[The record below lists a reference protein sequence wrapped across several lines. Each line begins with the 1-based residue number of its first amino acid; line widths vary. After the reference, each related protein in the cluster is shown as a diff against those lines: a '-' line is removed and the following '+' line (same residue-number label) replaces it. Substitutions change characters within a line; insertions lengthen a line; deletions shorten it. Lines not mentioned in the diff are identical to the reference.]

1 MEMHPTTSTRPR
13 RADAERNRAR
23 ILEAASALL
32 AERGLDAS
40 MPELAERAGVGVG
53 TVYRAFPDKSHL
65 VAAVMAARFNW
76 FAEQIEAATQADD
89 PWRAFTD
96 IIWMGAALNIKDRAF
111 QECMPQMLGLADVRQ
126 ASDRVLDG
134 LGRLVARAQEAG
146 AMRDDVVAEDLPML
160 LSGVGLSREAGPG
173 AAWERHLAL
182 IIDGL
187 RAEGAHPLPSK
198 PLTRAELDAIVHELP
213 SPR

>member
-1 MEMHPTTSTRPR
+1 MEMPQTSTRPR

-65 VAAVMAARFNW
+65 VAAVMAARFHW
-76 FAEQIEAATQADD
+76 FAERIEAATRADD

-96 IIWMGAALNIKDRAF
+96 VIWMGAALNIKDRAF
-111 QECMPQMLGLADVRQ
+111 QECAHQVLAQPDVRQ
-126 ASDRVLDG
+126 ARDAVLDG
-134 LGRLVARAQEAG
+134 LGRLIARAQEVG

-160 LSGVGLSREAGPG
+160 LSGVGLSREAGRG

-198 PLTRAELDAIVHELP
+198 PLTRAELDALVRELP